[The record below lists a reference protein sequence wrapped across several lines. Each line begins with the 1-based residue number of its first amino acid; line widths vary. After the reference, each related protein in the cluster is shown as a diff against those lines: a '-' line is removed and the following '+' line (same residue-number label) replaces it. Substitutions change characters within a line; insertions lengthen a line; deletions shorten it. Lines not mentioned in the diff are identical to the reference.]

1 MARSINMYVVT
12 AMTLVTAAG
21 AACGQAV
28 TYGGLHH
35 EPFFGASVAIDPDG
49 MLRVGGLADPEAGV
63 EVACLTRSGLGLTS
77 DLSEFFGSPGAMLRH
92 RYKGWDGT
100 IKGRMEMECTGP
112 GAAAMVCDY
121 SSLGDPVT
129 GGVRAIRWVVR
140 DRIGDIL
147 ASGET
152 PGPSMTCLVYPGSGG
167 GSGGSAGS
175 MLWSTRTRINELETT
190 LKNLGILARCE
201 NGVFVVDGLGSP
213 PVEHAASIEFFPI
226 LCITS
231 PCPGDWTDLSAVEVT
246 ASGLPSQQLSMRAP
260 ELVKRENG
268 DLLCGY
274 TSHFRSMA
282 ATVSG
287 QCSVEDF
294 CDMPPPVACA
304 PEETALRVSNIG
316 SSGQDGVEIHFDRTL
331 SERSGVLHRDIAAFS
346 GGVSMTL
353 EELAGATGSAELTWK
368 GPGRPR
374 GGHVTVLKM
383 TCTPN
388 GSAGG
393 VSYAVDATA
402 QGATVSVVD
411 FVDVHGTVIHTAEFS
426 ATDQLL
432 VLQRLGGDMQIHGD
446 CTVDGAAK
454 INIGGNDCVLPDGSM
469 LRGVWEGIFRP
480 SSGPW
485 RSTSS
490 ISSCDVRLTNLASAT
505 IREVRC
511 DAMTISGGQQFHAE
525 PGSCVIQQDG
535 GRVSVRPSSTGS
547 SSVRMITGGEADGGV
562 QLDLAQLAAS
572 GGEIKIKHKGWDGT
586 IYHRLRLSS
595 PPGTGVI
602 IEEHDLTGLG
612 IAGFDWRLRGVD
624 GAVLAQGFHAG
635 EVVSWALSSSSG
647 GSISKV
653 YVSDPGVAGRS
664 AGQGFFDFAINVS
677 GLGSATVAGVHAI
690 DLDPVECAGCPPLH
704 AETRSMD
711 IEADGVPDLVIAGL
725 ISAGPYLSNSDSPW
739 KCVLAGTGSSLVT
752 SPPAD
757 ASTRRG
763 VVVRN
768 IGSSGEDGVEVNWF
782 QTGDR
787 PTQEQFFSSSVAYS
801 SDGWAGGGAGG
812 SFVNVEFRAPNAVG
826 GHVTVLKLSETT
838 DEGLQW
844 YAPDF
849 SSLGVSE
856 VSWAALNAAGELTD
870 SGTGP
875 SDLRFGVPRCDQ
887 PVTVRCDSSGGGE
900 LVLCPSSCVLP
911 NGTVRD
917 GVSRITFAPIGS
929 LLGNTVPTSCVI
941 AGRNVDEIVVH
952 TIGSSDCPGDF
963 NGDGGVDGDDVIS
976 FFGLWDAGELAGD
989 FNHDGSVDGDDV
1001 ISFFG
1006 RWDSGC

>member
-1 MARSINMYVVT
+1 MACSINLYVVT

-21 AACGQAV
+21 AACGQSV
-28 TYGGLHH
+28 TFGGLHH
-35 EPFFGASVAIDPDG
+35 EPFFGASVAISTDG
-49 MLRVGGLADPEAGV
+49 SLRVVGLADPEAGV

-77 DLSEFFGSPGAMLRH
+77 DLSEFFNSPGARIRH
-92 RYKGWDGT
+92 RNKGWDGT
-100 IKGRMEMECTGP
+100 VKGRIEMVCTGP
-112 GAAAMVCDY
+112 GAAEMVCDY
-121 SSLGDPVT
+121 SSLGDPAT
-129 GGVRAIRWVVR
+129 GGVRSIRWVVR

-152 PGPSMTCLVYPGSGG
+152 PGPVMTCVVYPGGG

-175 MLWSTRTRINELETT
+175 MLWNMRTRISELETT

-246 ASGLPSQQLSMRAP
+246 ASGLPSQQLSMQKP
-260 ELVKRENG
+260 ELVKREHG
-268 DLLCGY
+268 HLLCGE
-274 TSHFRSMA
+274 TTHLRSMA

-294 CDMPPPVACA
+294 CDLPPPMACA

-316 SSGQDGVEIHFDRTL
+316 SSGEDGVEVHFDRTL

-353 EELAGATGSAELTWK
+353 EELAGAKGSAELTWQ

-402 QGATVSVVD
+402 QGAAVSVVEFTD
-411 FVDVHGTVIHTAEFS
+411 SLGNVLHTAEFAAS
-426 ATDQLL
+426 DQLL
-432 VLQRLGGDMQIHGD
+432 VLQPFGGDTLVHGD
-446 CTVDGAAK
+446 CTVDGVAK
-454 INIGGNDCVLPDGSM
+454 INVEGNDCVLPDGSM
-469 LRGVWEGIFRP
+469 LRGVRTATFRP
-480 SSGPW
+480 SGGSWIP
-485 RSTSS
+485 TSS
-490 ISSCDVRLTNLASAT
+490 ISSCDVRLTSLASAT

-525 PGSCVIQQDG
+525 PGSCVTAQDG
-535 GRVSVRPSSTGS
+535 GRVSVRSSSTGS
-547 SSVRMITGGEADGGV
+547 SSVRMITSGEADGGV
-562 QLDLAQLAAS
+562 RLDLAQLTAS
-572 GGEIKIKHKGWDGT
+572 GGEFKIKHKGWDGT

-612 IAGFDWRLRGVD
+612 IAGFDWKLRGVD

-647 GSISKV
+647 GSIDKV
-653 YVSDPGVAGRS
+653 YALDSTASGR
-664 AGQGFFDFAINVS
+664 AARQGFFDLAVSVS
-677 GLGSATVAGVHAI
+677 GLGSVPVAGVHAI
-690 DLDPVECAGCPPLH
+690 DLETIECAGCPPLF

-739 KCVLAGTGSSLVT
+739 TCVLAGTGSSLVT
-752 SPPAD
+752 SPPVD
-757 ASTRRG
+757 ASMRRG
-763 VVVRN
+763 IVVHN
-768 IGSSGEDGVEVNWF
+768 IGSSGEDGVEINWF

-787 PTQEQFFSSSVAYS
+787 PTQAQFFSSSVEYS
-801 SDGWAGGGAGG
+801 SEGWGGGGAGG
-812 SFVNVEFRAPNAVG
+812 SFVNVEFRAPSAVG

-844 YAPDF
+844 YTPDF
-849 SSLGVSE
+849 SSLGVSGI
-856 VSWAALNAAGELTD
+856 SWAALNAAGELID
-870 SGTGP
+870 SGGG
-875 SDLRFGVPRCDQ
+875 SDVRFAVPRCDQ

-941 AGRNVDEIVVH
+941 TGRDVDKIVVH

-989 FNHDGSVDGDDV
+989 FNSDGSVDGDDV
-1001 ISFFG
+1001 IVFFE